1 MLIDM
6 PPKQDQQKMLA
17 FAAIFCNSGSFTRTS
32 SLVQRSA
39 ALNRGNFFSTVAFSG
54 AS

>member
-1 MLIDM
+1 MLIDHATET
-6 PPKQDQQKMLA
+6 DQQKILA
-17 FAAIFCNSGSFTRTS
+17 FAAALRNSGSFTRTS

-39 ALNRGNFFSTVAFSG
+39 ALNRGIFFSTVALSG